1 MGPAMPSPSPAT
13 KIPIFFL
20 SRDRGYR
27 RSPLLPPLVSFL
39 AAEGIVDRSMATMG
53 LGGAVKMICGTKVER
68 VVGTGKAPGACPS
81 CGGPVVATDVESER
95 RILCLPLCLKNKRKY
110 SCTRCFRRLV
120 TVYS

>member
-1 MGPAMPSPSPAT
+1 
-13 KIPIFFL
+13 
-20 SRDRGYR
+20 
-27 RSPLLPPLVSFL
+27 
-39 AAEGIVDRSMATMG
+39 MATMG
-53 LGGAVKMICGTKVER
+53 AGEAVKMICGTKVER

-120 TVYS
+120 TVYVSREYS